1 MLSTHPAVVCNN
13 MFIEIACISVV
24 SAQTTLRR
32 RLAACCWYSTGS
44 RRDSSG
50 EASTRVS
57 STARSGYPS
66 HFLLKKR
73 VCFCGPL
80 AARLRTNSPVGCDT
94 FNWQCQDPVL
104 PSPEFSVLPSGW
116 ITALQ
121 AWVSAFTVWLGGCFV
136 SLNSLT
142 PAQIC
147 DLPPGTISDIV
158 NEHNLTVHWTEKHTH
173 RDCALYTGEQSRLSD
188 FDADSGFLILSTS
201 SQRSKRELV
210 SRLGHGSGA
219 FQVPSGSVV
228 TQWWTLLKKPLPSA
242 LLLPSLQERTV
253 GGEDIRVAVGD
264 RVVQRAARTG
274 ATQQM

>member
-1 MLSTHPAVVCNN
+1 M
-13 MFIEIACISVV
+13 
-24 SAQTTLRR
+24 
-32 RLAACCWYSTGS
+32 
-44 RRDSSG
+44 
-50 EASTRVS
+50 
-57 STARSGYPS
+57 
-66 HFLLKKR
+66 
-73 VCFCGPL
+73 
-80 AARLRTNSPVGCDT
+80 
-94 FNWQCQDPVL
+94 
-104 PSPEFSVLPSGW
+104 
-116 ITALQ
+116 
-121 AWVSAFTVWLGGCFV
+121 
-136 SLNSLT
+136 T